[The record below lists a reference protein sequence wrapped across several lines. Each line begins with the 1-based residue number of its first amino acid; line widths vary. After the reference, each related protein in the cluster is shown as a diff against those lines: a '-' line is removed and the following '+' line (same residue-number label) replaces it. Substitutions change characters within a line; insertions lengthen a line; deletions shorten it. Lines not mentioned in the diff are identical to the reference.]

1 MSCWLGMA
9 QGQDVAAP
17 PMPNVVDDRQTPE
30 LAGEREA
37 VARYMFFWTLCCS
50 IAVQESD
57 IQGNIKGGL
66 TLKRILNLMPEN
78 VSAECPEEFRKVW
91 IDPLE
96 KIKTALNENPD
107 WVETPEGK
115 KQIEAMDEVMK
126 HLAEPYGLKKMV
138 SVSNKWLDEEV
149 EDHGQAPPEMVL
161 EKLLRLKNDLE
172 SGKRTVPV
180 ECLCAGAGEEAVD

>member
-1 MSCWLGMA
+1 M
-9 QGQDVAAP
+9 AAP

-50 IAVQESD
+50 IAFLESD
-57 IQGNIKGGL
+57 IQGNIKGSL
-66 TLKRILNLMPEN
+66 TLKRILDLMPEN
-78 VSAECPEEFRKVW
+78 VSAGCPEEFRKLH
-91 IDPLE
+91 IAPFE

-115 KQIEAMDEVMK
+115 KQMEAVKKAMK
-126 HLAEPYGLKKMV
+126 HLAEPYGLKKMI
-138 SVSNKWLDEEV
+138 SVSTKWLDEEV
-149 EDHGQAPPEMVL
+149 EYHGQAPPEMVL
-161 EKLLRLKNDLE
+161 EKLFRLKNDLE